1 MPGTLVLFEN
11 LNRIESYTGSNTPVV
26 NVLGGVRVCSM
37 VENVRNNIP
46 DIPIIEHSTQMHH
59 FRISSAKLNLF
70 NFSLYKASCGGT
82 SCDAIGLLK
91 GSKSASK
98 CACYRSDDRDG
109 CVIGVYGFSVSAD
122 DVNFMVSQHTSK
134 SFFQSHIKDGLVPK
148 GMTPEDVNN
157 NRVVKLSL
165 SFCIKKQ
172 LDYINDHCGGF
183 LLEGWVKRGT
193 ILDQAVVEEY
203 SKKKDLP
210 MVDNTDWLY
219 HITSIKIMNENT
231 RVNERNNMKFD
242 FNHAYEYF
250 MSGNGRRNQ
259 ALADLPDF
267 SVGRN
272 VASRRD
278 GGNDSNDENPEE

>member
-11 LNRIESYTGSNTPVV
+11 LNQIESYTGSNTPVV

-98 CACYRSDDRDG
+98 CACYRSDDQDG

-122 DVNFMVSQHTSK
+122 DVKFEVSQHTSK

-165 SFCIKKQ
+165 SYCIKKQ

-272 VASRRD
+272 VAPRRD